1 MGFLWLIL
9 RLTRLMEKMNIT
21 LYVKPSNIGQE
32 DLTDLPALPHDDH
45 VPPPSPEVYEN
56 RNNIPRSDPGARRRR

>member
-1 MGFLWLIL
+1 
-9 RLTRLMEKMNIT
+9 MNIT